1 MSDPKPWEQGYI
13 DREFDKARNGG
24 LATAFQKIAT
34 APGDPMVVEKTKR
47 KGPSI
52 NVRQK
57 GAKGERDLA
66 TDLNGIVNSV
76 YQAAGYPLPD
86 KPIIQRNQN
95 QTAVG
100 GKDLV
105 GTFGLAIEVKRQE
118 NLSVNTWWRQCEASA
133 DALHEFPVLIYR
145 QNGKAWRVVLYLWGQ
160 LPQAK
165 FSNPAAIKMRAEI
178 DYESF
183 KSWFRSWVRVR
194 VDDGVL
200 S

>member
-13 DREFDKARNGG
+13 DREFDKARAAASDHK
-24 LATAFQKIAT
+24 LIQQVVATVAHLQ
-34 APGDPMVVEKTKR
+34 PPKR

-66 TDLNGIVNSV
+66 TDLNEIVHEILTR
-76 YQAAGYPLPD
+76 AGYPAPE
-86 KPIIQRNQN
+86 KPTVQRNQN
-95 QTAVG
+95 QSAVG
-100 GKDLV
+100 GKDLT

-118 NLSVNTWWRQCEASA
+118 QLSINSWWKQCEASA
-133 DALHEFPVLIYR
+133 DRLNEFPVLIYR
-145 QNGKAWRVVLYLWGQ
+145 QNGKPWRVVLYLWGQ